1 MIRLGHKW
9 LRAKYKC
16 GDDSIPIVNVLKL
29 LQIFGEGFAIIGII
43 SLNNIAWRLSDR
55 EKASF

>member
-43 SLNNIAWRLSDR
+43 SLNNIAWRLS
-55 EKASF
+55 ES